1 MLRDPA
7 IHIKRSDLLK
17 LCNEEGITFPDDFV
31 DRLFTESTKH
41 NLRNRVLITTTAKA
55 AVKVARTTATKHV
68 IVAQFNR
75 VYNSVMIEHHYKTVT
90 IRKGTKPYLTM
101 KEVATNAY
109 EFRDAFQ
116 IGSLEESF
124 KYYIDLGMKVLGK
137 NFSIYSMKG
146 ADNKIRIKYTNLMLV
161 FDDLDPQGT
170 ARMAEAWHTSLKS
183 FHGLEMEINDDQFVA
198 IVLARQ
204 MADKVSAKYQDW
216 MDAQF
221 DRWTYLS
228 AMPEFSQLH
237 GDKSI
242 MAYTQYMSG
251 KKNEFKNEDER
262 KHFEAVKHEKKVP
275 IKEVKRKRGSRK
287 A

>member
-7 IHIKRSDLLK
+7 IHIKRSDLLRICK
-17 LCNEEGITFPDDFV
+17 EEGITFPDDFV
-31 DRLFTESTKH
+31 NSLFTQSVKR
-41 NLRNRVLITTTAKA
+41 NLRNRVWITTKARA
-55 AVKVARTTATKHV
+55 AVKVARTTATRDD

-75 VYNSVMIEHHYKTVT
+75 VYNSVLVDHHIKATI

-101 KEVATNAY
+101 KEVATSAST
-109 EFRDAFQ
+109 FRDAFQ
-116 IGSLEESF
+116 IGSMEEAF
-124 KYYIDLGMKVLGK
+124 KYYIDLGIRVLGK

-161 FDDLDPQGT
+161 FDDMDPSGT
-170 ARMAEAWHTSLKS
+170 NRMAIAWRASLKS
-183 FHGLEMEINDDQFVA
+183 FHGLEMEINDDQYAA
-198 IVLARQ
+198 IVLARRL
-204 MADKVSAKYQDW
+204 ADKAGAKYQDW

-221 DRWTYLS
+221 DRWTFMN

-237 GDKSI
+237 GDNAT

-251 KKNEFKNEDER
+251 KKNEFKNENER
-262 KHFEAVKHEKKVP
+262 KHFDAVKHEKKVP
-275 IKEVKRKRGSRK
+275 IKEVKRKRGSDK